1 MNKSKDNK
9 NDSENETKTRIKLPK
24 GEEILGIIE
33 QRLGGNRMYVKC
45 QDGKTRNCRVPGRLR
60 RRLWLRPGDTVIV
73 EPWDYDD
80 EKADVLYKYTKNQ
93 AKILKKKGHLKID
106 TSEF

>member
-1 MNKSKDNK
+1 MADNRT
-9 NDSENETKTRIKLPK
+9 NEDSEKVRVRLPK
-24 GEEILGIIE
+24 GEEMLGIIE

-45 QDGKTRNCRVPGRLR
+45 SDGKTRNCRVPGRLR
-60 RRLWLRPGDTVIV
+60 RRLWLRPGDTVII

-80 EKADVLYKYTKNQ
+80 EKGDVLYKYTKNQ
-93 AKILKKKGHLKID
+93 AKWLKKKGHLNID

>member
-1 MNKSKDNK
+1 MSKQKDK
-9 NDSENETKTRIKLPK
+9 NQENEDSEKVRVKLPK
-24 GEEILGIIE
+24 GEELLGVIE

-45 QDGKTRNCRVPGRLR
+45 SDGKTRNCRVPGRLR
-60 RRLWLRPGDTVIV
+60 RRLWLRPGDTVII

-80 EKADVLYKYTKNQ
+80 EKGDILFKYRKNQ
-93 AKILKKKGHLKID
+93 VKWLRKKGHLKID